1 MRRKAAL
8 PAQAYKPIERPATF
22 TPIAAG
28 RVAIV
33 VPEVSMN
40 VKLCSLLILVA
51 AVSLPGCRT
60 TDSSARYVPT
70 LAQAVPGSTYEPRIE
85 ENAEYVAYVQSVA
98 RRRGVTVRWVNKPV
112 KRHADQ
118 Q

>member
-1 MRRKAAL
+1 
-8 PAQAYKPIERPATF
+8 
-22 TPIAAG
+22 
-28 RVAIV
+28 
-33 VPEVSMN
+33 MN
-40 VKLCSLLILVA
+40 VKLCSLFVLAA

-70 LAQAVPGSTYEPRIE
+70 ATQAAPGSTYEPRIE

-112 KRHADQ
+112 KRHVDRQ
-118 Q
+118 